1 MKANELAEQA
11 IEQGDEPFSALLV
24 VNDQIVVKANN
35 KVIRLQDPTRHTE
48 IEVIKKGLNIIKSM
62 GANKVTLY
70 SSTEPCPMCAGA
82 IYWSGIKRVVF
93 GCSIEKFSE
102 ICDAGL
108 VVPCRSILC
117 NLRKSIDVIGPI
129 LEKESAHIHNL
140 YKEIMVAN
148 I

>member
-1 MKANELAEQA
+1 MQANELAEQA

-24 VNDQIVVKANN
+24 VNNQIVAKANN
-35 KVIRLQDPTRHTE
+35 EVIRLQDPTKHAE
-48 IEVIKKGLNIIKSM
+48 IEVIKKGLNIIKSV
-62 GANKVTLY
+62 GTNNITLY

-82 IYWSGIKRVVF
+82 IYWCGIKRVVF

-117 NLRKSIDVIGPI
+117 NRRKSIDVIGPI
-129 LEKESAHIHNL
+129 LEKESANIHNL
-140 YKEIMVAN
+140 YKEIMVEN
-148 I
+148 V